1 VNEFKKK
8 KIMAAFAVLLLLFL
22 IIATFGG
29 GGEISPIENFAGKN
43 IAIIQRG
50 FTVGADFFGNIFNPV
65 ANIWRLDKINKE
77 LELENQ
83 ELRRKLIAATLS
95 QKEMEDLSE
104 MKKALNYAQ
113 VNGYDFLTC
122 DVVSKDPGT
131 WFNMFMINKGTND
144 GVYKE
149 QAVIN
154 GDGLIGIVYE
164 AGKDW
169 AKVVS
174 IIDNRSSVSFKLLDE
189 KDFSIGIVEGGTE
202 RGLSGYLFDP
212 KAEVYAGQ
220 EIITSGLGIYPEGL
234 LIGTVSDVI
243 IEKNELLK
251 KIKVEQVVD
260 FKTINRV
267 MVLLPTEEVE
277 AQ

>member
-1 VNEFKKK
+1 MNEFKKR
-8 KIMAAFAVLLLLFL
+8 KIMAGAAVLLLLLL

-43 IAIIQRG
+43 IALLQRG
-50 FTVGADFFGNIFNPV
+50 FTVGADFFGNILNPV

-77 LELENQ
+77 LEIENQ

-104 MKKALNYAQ
+104 MKKALNYAEKK
-113 VNGYDFLTC
+113 GYGFLTC

-131 WFNMFMINKGTND
+131 WFNMFIINKGTKD
-144 GVYKE
+144 GVFPE
-149 QAVIN
+149 AAVIN

-169 AKVVS
+169 SKVVS

-189 KDFSIGIVEGGTE
+189 DDFSIGIVEGGVE

-212 KAEVYAGQ
+212 KAEVMTGQ

-234 LIGTVSDVI
+234 LIGTISDVI

-251 KIKVEQVVD
+251 NIKVDQAVD
-260 FKTINRV
+260 FKSINRV
-267 MVLLPTEEVE
+267 MVLLPQEGAEG
-277 AQ
+277 Q

>member
-1 VNEFKKK
+1 VNEYKKK
-8 KIMAAFAVLLLLFL
+8 KIMAGIAVAFLLFL

-29 GGEISPIENFAGKN
+29 GGETSPIENFAGKN
-43 IAIIQRG
+43 ISFIQRG
-50 FTVGADFFGNIFNPV
+50 FTVGADFFGNILNPV

-83 ELRRKLIAATLS
+83 ELRRKLISATLS

-104 MKKALNYAQ
+104 MKKALNYAEGK
-113 VNGYDFLTC
+113 GYDFLTC

-131 WFNMFMINKGTND
+131 WFNMFIINKGTND
-144 GVYKE
+144 GVFPE

-164 AGKDW
+164 TGKDW
-169 AKVVS
+169 AKIVS

-189 KDFSIGIVEGGTE
+189 NDFSIGIVEGGAE

-212 KAEVYAGQ
+212 KAEVNAGQ
-220 EIITSGLGIYPEGL
+220 DIITSGLGIYPEGL
-234 LIGTVSDVI
+234 LIGTISDVI

-251 KIKVEQVVD
+251 RIKVEQVVD

-267 MVLLPTEEVE
+267 MVLLPSKEVQ